1 MADIEDELNQ
11 LGIINATIE
20 RLKSLTSTESGERDS
35 RAIVVF
41 ASKDSGVE
49 VVSFYAQDWEKIGM
63 LTTALDRMRD
73 KARRTWDE
81 GNEGETL

>member
-20 RLKSLTSTESGERDS
+20 RLKSLTSTESDS

-81 GNEGETL
+81 GNEGETS